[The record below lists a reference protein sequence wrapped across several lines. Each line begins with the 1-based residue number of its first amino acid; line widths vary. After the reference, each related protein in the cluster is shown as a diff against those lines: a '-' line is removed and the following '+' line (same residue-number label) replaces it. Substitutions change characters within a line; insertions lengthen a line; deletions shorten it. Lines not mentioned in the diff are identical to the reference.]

1 MWFNIIKK
9 KKSLEELVNLYI
21 DLYGKLYETNDEET
35 SWNINREMREE
46 VFLPIY
52 GDDIFYELIDALS
65 KENFEQLSLED
76 FIQES
81 TDIYVD
87 ALNSDE
93 KKYDRV
99 RDSILRRKV
108 PVHKETE
115 FYDKL
120 FKDPKF
126 LEARDNF
133 DNYHKRIKEE
143 KEEERRKQKRLAEAK
158 RNQER
163 LMALQRERTSGKYKG
178 RKGQR
183 KQNRQSPQK
192 KTRSQRQASAQKDR
206 DKRDQKHRDYR
217 EEEQRRIR
225 NERRG
230 L

>member
-1 MWFNIIKK
+1 MWFNILKK
-9 KKSLEELVNLYI
+9 EKKLEEFVNAYI
-21 DLYGKLYETNDEET
+21 DLYGKLYETNDNKT
-35 SWNINREMREE
+35 SSKISREISELIRPLFGKGM
-46 VFLPIY
+46 
-52 GDDIFYELIDALS
+52 FYEFRESVS
-65 KENFEQLSLED
+65 KENFKQLSLED

-93 KKYDRV
+93 KKYDND
-99 RDSILRRKV
+99 RDNILRSKV

-133 DNYHKRIKEE
+133 NNYHKRIKEE
-143 KEEERRKQKRLAEAK
+143 RENERRKQKRLAEAK

-163 LMALQRERTSGKYKG
+163 LMALQRQRTSGKYKG

-183 KQNRQSPQK
+183 NQNKQPSQK
-192 KTRSQRQASAQKDR
+192 KTRSQRQTNLQRKRREKDL
-206 DKRDQKHRDYR
+206 KER
-217 EEEQRRIR
+217 ERREDEQRRIR
-225 NERRG
+225 RG
-230 L
+230 R